1 MLMGLSWI
9 AIGLL
14 VAFVV
19 TKKVNLYGDDP
30 RLDYGLSAAGAVVGG
45 IAYKLISGVEMSRFS
60 AWSLIF
66 ATAGAVLALTV
77 WHFWRTRGPHDI
89 PTSRRSY

>member
-9 AIGLL
+9 AIGVL
-14 VAFVV
+14 VAYIV
-19 TKKVNLYGDDP
+19 TKRVNLRGDDP
-30 RLDYGLSAAGAVVGG
+30 RFDYGLSIAGAIVGG
-45 IAYKLISGVEMSRFS
+45 VVFKLFSDAPVSRFN

-66 ATAGAVLALTV
+66 AAVGAILVLAI
-77 WHFWRTRGPHDI
+77 WHITRTRGPYKI